1 MFNSGISP
9 GFLRGDSRKLFNF
22 VDMQQASLWELFG
35 VFAKVGTFT
44 IGGGYAMLPLV
55 EEELVKRGWIS
66 EADFDEMIVL
76 AQSAPGLLA
85 VNMAIFTGHR
95 IKGLRGSIVSAL
107 GAVLPSLLIILLIAM
122 FFTEFQD
129 NPVVQRFFQGV
140 RPAAIALILVPAIRM
155 ARSGC
160 KSWWTWLIAL
170 ASLLGVAFLQVS
182 PIWIILVTI
191 SVAVSV
197 SLILQKKRS

>member
-1 MFNSGISP
+1 MYLCVIVMAQS
-9 GFLRGDSRKLFNF
+9 
-22 VDMQQASLWELFG
+22 ASLWKLFCA
-35 VFAKVGTFT
+35 FAKVGTFT

-66 EADFDEMIVL
+66 EADFDDLIVL

-85 VNMAIFTGHR
+85 VNMAIFTGHKIR
-95 IKGLRGSIVSAL
+95 GLRGSIVSAL
-107 GAVLPSLLIILLIAM
+107 GAVLPSLVIILLIAM
-122 FFTEFQD
+122 FFTEFKD
-129 NPVVQRFFQGV
+129 NAIVQRFFQGV
-140 RPAAIALILVPAIRM
+140 RPAAVALIFVPALRM

-160 KSWWTWLIAL
+160 KSWWTWLIAI

-197 SLILQKKRS
+197 SLILQKKKP